1 MTDTRPTP
9 ASAPASGSSPAL
21 GAPDTGALLDLARIL
36 MERARKAGADQCEAA
51 VSESRS
57 VEAGVRE
64 GALETVERSETRDA
78 GLRVIIGKRQA
89 GVAFSDLSEA
99 GLAMAVERAIAMAKA
114 APEDSYC
121 GLVEPEHLARSL
133 PEIAL
138 YEAATIGEAE
148 LEAAA
153 LAMEEAALKVPG
165 VSTTSSSGASIG
177 AGGSAFVTS
186 NGFERARRGSRC
198 GLGVAAI
205 AKNGS
210 GMERD
215 YDTHSARRLSSLKSP
230 QELGTNAGERA
241 VARLGGDKLSSGK
254 MAVVFDKRVSTTFIS
269 SLLGA
274 ISGPAI
280 ARGTSFLRESLG
292 EKIFAAGVDIIEDP
306 LRDWSFGARAADG
319 EGVACRPQALVED
332 GVLTTFLM
340 NAASA
345 RQLNMDLT
353 GHAARRLGGPPG
365 VSAANVHLQPGE
377 ASQDDLL
384 AEAGE
389 GLLVTE
395 MFGPSLNA
403 NTGDWSVGVAGFRIT
418 GGKRAGPVSEVT
430 VAGNLKDIFS
440 RLIPGADLELDHAI
454 NAPSILVEGLSVGG
468 R

>member
-1 MTDTRPTP
+1 MTDTKT
-9 ASAPASGSSPAL
+9 APASPAL
-21 GAPDTGALLDLARIL
+21 GAPDDAALLDLARTL
-36 MERARKAGADQCEAA
+36 VERARNAGADACEAA
-51 VSESRS
+51 ISESRA

-64 GALETVERSETRDA
+64 GALETVERSESRDA

-89 GVAFSDLSEA
+89 GVAFSDLSDA
-99 GLAMAVERAIAMAKA
+99 GQAMAVERAVAMAKA
-114 APEDSYC
+114 APEDPYC
-121 GLVEPEHLARSL
+121 GLVEPDRLAKTF
-133 PEIAL
+133 PDIQL

-148 LEAAA
+148 LEEAA
-153 LAMEEAALKVPG
+153 LAMEAAAQKVPG
-165 VSTTSSSGASIG
+165 VAMVASAGASIG
-177 AGGSAFVTS
+177 ASGSAFVTS
-186 NGFERARRGSRC
+186 HGFERARRGSRC

-205 AKNGS
+205 AKNAA

-215 YDTHSARRLSSLKSP
+215 YDSHSARRLSSLKST
-230 QELGTNAGERA
+230 QYLGTSAGERA
-241 VARLGGDKLSSGK
+241 VARLGGEKLGSGK
-254 MAVVFDKRVSTTFIS
+254 MSVVFDPRVSSVFLS
-269 SLLGA
+269 SLLSA

-280 ARGTSFLRESLG
+280 ARGTSFLREDLG
-292 EKIFAAGVDIIEDP
+292 KKVFADGVDIIEDP

-319 EGVACRPQALVED
+319 EGVACKPRALVED

-345 RQLNMDLT
+345 RQLNMELT

-377 ASQDDLL
+377 ASHDELL

-403 NTGDWSVGVAGFRIT
+403 NTGDWSVGVAGFKIA

-430 VAGNLKDIFS
+430 VAGNLKEMFA
-440 RLIPGADLELDHAI
+440 RLVPGSDLEFEHAV

>member
-1 MTDTRPTP
+1 MTDTKT
-9 ASAPASGSSPAL
+9 APASPAL
-21 GAPDTGALLDLARIL
+21 GAPDDAALLDLARTL
-36 MERARKAGADQCEAA
+36 VERARKAGADACEAA
-51 VSESRS
+51 ISESRA

-64 GALETVERSETRDA
+64 GALETVERSESRDA

-89 GVAFSDLSEA
+89 GVAFSDLSDA
-99 GLAMAVERAIAMAKA
+99 GQAMAVERAVAMAKA
-114 APEDSYC
+114 APEDPYC
-121 GLVEPEHLARSL
+121 GLVKPDRLAKTF
-133 PEIAL
+133 PDIQL

-148 LEAAA
+148 LEEAA
-153 LAMEEAALKVPG
+153 LAMEAAAQKVPG
-165 VSTTSSSGASIG
+165 VAMVASAGASIG
-177 AGGSAFVTS
+177 ASGSAFVTS
-186 NGFERARRGSRC
+186 HGFERARRGSRC

-205 AKNGS
+205 AKNAA

-215 YDTHSARRLSSLKSP
+215 YDSHSARRLSSLKST
-230 QELGTNAGERA
+230 QYLGTSAGERA
-241 VARLGGDKLSSGK
+241 VARLGGEKLGSGK
-254 MAVVFDKRVSTTFIS
+254 MSVVFDTRVSSVFLS
-269 SLLGA
+269 SLLSA

-280 ARGTSFLRESLG
+280 ARGTSFLREDLG
-292 EKIFAAGVDIIEDP
+292 KKVFADGVDIIEDP

-319 EGVACRPQALVED
+319 EGVACKPRALVED

-345 RQLNMDLT
+345 RQLNMELT

-377 ASQDDLL
+377 ASHDELL

-403 NTGDWSVGVAGFRIT
+403 NTGDWSVGVAGFKIA

-430 VAGNLKDIFS
+430 VAGNLKEMFA
-440 RLIPGADLELDHAI
+440 RLVPGSDLEFEHAV

>member
-1 MTDTRPTP
+1 MTDTRPSP
-9 ASAPASGSSPAL
+9 ASTAAPAL
-21 GAPDTGALLDLARIL
+21 GAPDTGALLDLARTL
-36 MERARKAGADQCEAA
+36 MERARMAGADQCEAA
-51 VSESRS
+51 ISESRS
-57 VEAGVRE
+57 VEAGVRD

-99 GLAMAVERAIAMAKA
+99 GQAMAVERAIAMAKA
-114 APEDSYC
+114 APEDPYC
-121 GLVEPEHLARSL
+121 GLVDREALATTL

-148 LEAAA
+148 LEAYA
-153 LAMEEAALKVPG
+153 LALEEAALKVPG
-165 VSTTSSSGASIG
+165 VSTTSSAGASIG

-186 NGFERARRGSRC
+186 HGFERARRGSRC

-205 AKNGS
+205 AKNAG

-215 YDTHSARRLSSLKSP
+215 YDSHSSRRVSSLKSAHA
-230 QELGTNAGERA
+230 LGTSAGERA
-241 VARLGGDKLSSGK
+241 VARLGGEKLSSGK

-280 ARGTSFLRESLG
+280 ARGTSFLREDLG
-292 EKIFAAGVDIIEDP
+292 KKIFAAGIDIIEDP

-319 EGVACRPQALVED
+319 EGVASRPRALIED

-345 RQLNMDLT
+345 RQLNMELT

-377 ASQDDLL
+377 LSHEDLL
-384 AEAGE
+384 AQAGE

-403 NTGDWSVGVAGFRIT
+403 NTGDWSVGVAGFKIT

-430 VAGNLKDIFS
+430 VAGNLKEIFA
-440 RLIPGADLELDHAI
+440 RLIPGSDLEFEHAV
-454 NAPSILVEGLSVGG
+454 NAPSVLVEGLSVGG

>member
-1 MTDTRPTP
+1 MTDTTH
-9 ASAPASGSSPAL
+9 APAPSHAL
-21 GAPDTGALLDLARIL
+21 GAPDTGALLDLAHTL
-36 MERARKAGADQCEAA
+36 VERARKAGADQCEAA
-51 VSESRS
+51 ISESRS
-57 VEAGVRE
+57 MEAGVRE
-64 GALETVERSETRDA
+64 GALETVERSESRDA

-99 GLAMAVERAIAMAKA
+99 GLAMAVERAVAMAKA
-114 APEDSYC
+114 APEDPYC
-121 GLVEPEHLARSL
+121 GLVEPERLARTL
-133 PEIAL
+133 PDIQL
-138 YEAATIGEAE
+138 FEAADIGESE
-148 LEAAA
+148 LEQAA
-153 LAMEEAALKVPG
+153 LAMEAAALKVPG
-165 VSTTSSSGASIG
+165 VAMVASSGASIG

-205 AKNGS
+205 AKDAK

-215 YDTHSARRLSSLKSP
+215 YDSHSARRLSSLKTP
-230 QELGTNAGERA
+230 EALGTSAGERA
-241 VARLGGDKLSSGK
+241 AARLGGEKLASGK
-254 MAVVFDKRVSTTFIS
+254 MAVVFDTRVATTFIG
-269 SLLGA
+269 SLLSA

-280 ARGTSFLRESLG
+280 ARGTSFLRDSLG
-292 EKIFAAGVDIIEDP
+292 ERIFADGIDIIEDP
-306 LRDWSFGARAADG
+306 LRDWSFGARGADG
-319 EGVACRPQALVED
+319 EGVACKPRALVED
-332 GVLTTFLM
+332 GVLTTFMM

-345 RQLNMDLT
+345 RQLNMELT

-377 ASQDDLL
+377 ASYDDLL

-403 NTGDWSVGVAGFRIT
+403 NTGDWSVGVAGFRIA

-430 VAGNLKDIFS
+430 VAGNLKDVFA
-440 RLIPGADLELDHAI
+440 RLVPGADLELEHAV
-454 NAPSILVEGLSVGG
+454 NSPSVLVEGLSVGG